1 MILELEELKLS
12 GIQARTSL
20 ELEMDPETAKIG
32 ETVES
37 FFGQNLV
44 EKIKARKRPGTT
56 LCVYTDY
63 ESDFNGAYTFFI
75 GEEVSDFEGPL
86 ETLSIP
92 SQRYVKFTS
101 KPGPM
106 PAVCIDLWQ
115 KIWAMTPEQLGGER
129 SYIADFEVYDERA
142 ADHLN
147 VVLDIY
153 IGIK

>member
-44 EKIKARKRPGTT
+44 KKIKARKRPGTT
-56 LCVYTDY
+56 FCVYTDY

-75 GEEVSDFEGPL
+75 GEEVSDFEESL